1 MASSVALPTFQS
13 TARLYR
19 WLIQPGAEVAA
30 GQLVA
35 LVVDAHAEWALPAQ
49 QTGTVAALL
58 VDEGAT
64 LDVTTPLLQFV
75 EMVSKRQ
82 LTVTPLARCIAERH
96 QLDLS
101 TISGTLADGRVGKRD
116 ILAHLPDV
124 SPTLAEPTEQLAA
137 PADGFCVAEQMGNA
151 FAQSEQVIVVA
162 APKNPPISQT
172 TPPQAST
179 LQPWTEAQLQQIQLR
194 QLAAASIPQAYCSHA
209 ISLDRFASTE
219 LTAHLLLATIQV
231 LQRHPLLR
239 SVWSAGDRLERASL
253 HIQVEHPL
261 GRCSI
266 PFAADLNLR
275 GLQRALTSPATE
287 QAGVF
292 SFIQSA
298 VNLWSAAPINY
309 GQSATLHIGATRKV
323 LVGEALQIS
332 QQAIATLSYDTRLI
346 SDAAAEAFLADLAKA
361 LA

>member
-30 GQLVA
+30 GQIVA

-58 VDEGAT
+58 VNEGAT
-64 LDVTTPLLQFV
+64 LDATTPLLQFV

-96 QLDLS
+96 QIDLS

-116 ILAHLPDV
+116 ILAQLPDAA
-124 SPTLAEPTEQLAA
+124 PTLAEPTEQLAA

-162 APKNPPISQT
+162 APKSPPTSQAT
-172 TPPQAST
+172 PQAST
-179 LQPWTEAQLQQIQLR
+179 LQPWTEAQYQQLQLR
-194 QLAAASIPQAYCSHA
+194 QLAAVTIPQAYCSHA
-209 ISLDRFASTE
+209 ISLDRFAPTE

-239 SVWSAGDRLERASL
+239 SVWAAGDRLERASL

-261 GRCSI
+261 GNCSI

-275 GLQRALTSPATE
+275 GLQRALTSPTAE

-309 GQSATLHIGATRKV
+309 GQSATLHIGAAHKV

-346 SDAAAEAFLADLAKA
+346 SDAAAEAFLADLAKT